1 MQLRHLEEAERHI
14 AQGLRHIAD
23 QERIVADLEQG
34 GHDAVQARRLL
45 ENFHATQAQHVA
57 HRDHML
63 RELEQPDRP
72 RNLRDL

>member
-23 QERIVADLEQG
+23 QERLVADLERNRY
-34 GHDAVQARRLL
+34 DTAQARRLL

-57 HRDHML
+57 HRDHVL
-63 RELEQPDRP
+63 RELEQPDR
-72 RNLRDL
+72 